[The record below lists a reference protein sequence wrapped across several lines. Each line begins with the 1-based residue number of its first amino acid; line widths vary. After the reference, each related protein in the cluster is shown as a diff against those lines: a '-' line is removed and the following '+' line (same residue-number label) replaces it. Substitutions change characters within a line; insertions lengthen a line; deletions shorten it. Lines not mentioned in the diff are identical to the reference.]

1 MKTTPH
7 PFWVGWLIAA
17 TSSLL
22 CARPGQAA
30 DPARPKPDA
39 PVEVTVTRPVK
50 GNITRSVTLP
60 GEIKPYQQ
68 ATLCAKVTGY
78 LKSIKV
84 DKGDAVAEGA
94 LLAEIEA
101 PELLADAAKC
111 RAELAVAQIDHRRVS
126 EAQTKAP
133 DLVVPLS
140 VDTAKGR
147 LEVAKASLE
156 RAETLL
162 AFTRITAPFAGVITR
177 RMVDPGAFIP
187 AATAGN
193 PVNAALMTVAD
204 FNVVRVQV
212 AVPEVEASLL
222 AKGQPVSVRVD
233 GLPGRAFEGQ
243 VTRFAYA
250 LEESTKTMLAE
261 VELPNPKL
269 ELRPGMYARVQIG
282 IERRENVPLLPVA
295 ALVTEKAGAFVFT
308 LSDSKAR
315 KTPIKTGF
323 NDGTKVEVVSGLDPT
338 APVLVPSGRSLADGQ
353 AVRGVEPR

>member
-1 MKTTPH
+1 
-7 PFWVGWLIAA
+7 
-17 TSSLL
+17 
-22 CARPGQAA
+22 
-30 DPARPKPDA
+30 
-39 PVEVTVTRPVK
+39 
-50 GNITRSVTLP
+50 
-60 GEIKPYQQ
+60 
-68 ATLCAKVTGY
+68 
-78 LKSIKV
+78 
-84 DKGDAVAEGA
+84 
-94 LLAEIEA
+94 
-101 PELLADAAKC
+101 
-111 RAELAVAQIDHRRVS
+111 
-126 EAQTKAP
+126 
-133 DLVVPLS
+133 
-140 VDTAKGR
+140 
-147 LEVAKASLE
+147 
-156 RAETLL
+156 
-162 AFTRITAPFAGVITR
+162 
-177 RMVDPGAFIP
+177 
-187 AATAGN
+187 
-193 PVNAALMTVAD
+193 MTVAD